1 MLSLG
6 IAESKGMERQN
17 ADPQQS
23 RANKHPKGRRP
34 VWSSHSRQ
42 CPRGRAHPIVILP
55 ASMGPAGKEVPSR
68 IKVEEDEHV
77 WELNQKG
84 PW

>member
-1 MLSLG
+1 MRTLSKAG
-6 IAESKGMERQN
+6 RISTRKAVDPSGAAIPAN
-17 ADPQQS
+17 AL
-23 RANKHPKGRRP
+23 AG
-34 VWSSHSRQ
+34 
-42 CPRGRAHPIVILP
+42 GAHPIVILP
-55 ASMGPAGKEVPSR
+55 ASMGPAGKEVSSR